1 MEEAVKVNVTDT
13 TTTTTTTTVKPELAP
28 VNGTNSTTTIDEE
41 DDVIAD
47 VDLGNRTVANLTAE
61 DTLVDS
67 GLLQIDL
74 NKTSENEIKEQFC
87 YEMKA
92 LSQKYTRREVRLEVQ
107 IETLD

>member
-1 MEEAVKVNVTDT
+1 MEEASVNVTDT
-13 TTTTTTTTVKPELAP
+13 TTTTTTTTTVRPEL
-28 VNGTNSTTTIDEE
+28 VNGTNSSIDED

-74 NKTSENEIKEQFC
+74 NKTSETEIKEQFC

-92 LSQKYTRREVRLEVQ
+92 LSQKYTRREVQ
-107 IETLD
+107 IEKTCIYLI